1 MEKEKKFNNRTQ
13 FFLQGVYTIS
23 TIIIKYAFLEISVG
37 GRKVIISKAMR

>member
-1 MEKEKKFNNRTQ
+1 MEKEKKINYHTQ

-23 TIIIKYAFLEISVG
+23 TIIIKYAFLETSAG